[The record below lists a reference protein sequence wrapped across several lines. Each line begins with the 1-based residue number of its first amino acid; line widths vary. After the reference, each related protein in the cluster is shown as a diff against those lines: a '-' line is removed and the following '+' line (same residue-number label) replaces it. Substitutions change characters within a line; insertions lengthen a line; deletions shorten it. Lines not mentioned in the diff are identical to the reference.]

1 MMELK
6 VSQRHR
12 AALQFIGSTQRF
24 AGGTLQKRASAE
36 YSAAVAEP
44 PASIEDRK
52 VSVETALADSASWA
66 FDRFLTRWVAEEI
79 YVRALPAI
87 EEVRDEVEA
96 FIASAEGK
104 GNLELNPGI
113 EAPAYWE
120 SGFHLTP
127 GGWDGHDLM
136 GAAVDQL
143 VFSYVFM
150 AGGVGAVA
158 TGSNM
163 LDQRTL
169 VAREA
174 PRDSY
179 EHIVDLGAGTGRFT
193 RKLLETYPGAK
204 ITAVELSET
213 SVKYGHALCVDAG
226 LEIDWVRAPAEAT
239 TLPDESAD
247 LVAAYTLMHEV
258 PTESNQQILN
268 EAFRILK
275 PGGDLLIGEVAPYDQ
290 QDPFH
295 AVVLDWETE
304 NRGEPHWR
312 AALSMDLPAMLTA
325 AGFSEFEAY
334 GVGGNIYPWVTKARK
349 PV

>member
-1 MMELK
+1 MDLK

-24 AGGTLQKRASAE
+24 AGGTLQKRAAAE
-36 YSAAVAEP
+36 YSAAVESP

-52 VSVETALADSASWA
+52 ASVESALADSASWA

-104 GNLELNPGI
+104 GSIDLNPGI
-113 EAPAYWE
+113 DVPAYWA

-143 VFSYVFM
+143 VFSYVFR
-150 AGGVGAVA
+150 AGGVGAVP

-163 LDQRTL
+163 LDQRTM

-179 EHIVDLGAGTGRFT
+179 EHVVDLGAGTGRFT
-193 RKLLETYPGAK
+193 RKLVETYPGAK
-204 ITAVELSET
+204 VTAVELSET
-213 SVKYGHALCVDAG
+213 SVQYGHAISVEGDLAINW
-226 LEIDWVRAPAEAT
+226 LRAAAEAT
-239 TLPDESAD
+239 TLPDASAD

-258 PTESNQQILN
+258 PTESNQQILH
-268 EAFRILK
+268 EAFRILQ
-275 PGGDLLIGEVAPYDQ
+275 PGGDLIIGEVAPYEQ

-312 AALSMDLPAMLTA
+312 AALSMDLHGMLEA
-325 AGFSEFEAY
+325 AGFGDIEAY

-349 PV
+349 PL